1 MSIICY
7 EHGKLIYRGPRLPGA
22 KGEFLGLTALV
33 CFVVALLASSWRKWP
48 DPLIDYGREIYIPW
62 RLASGGKLFKDVDD
76 LYGPLSRY
84 FDAGLFKIFG
94 SGIMV
99 LAVANICIY
108 GVILGLLYYLFKK
121 AWGMKA
127 SFVSCFVFVGVF
139 SFSQL
144 TSTSNYN
151 FITPY
156 SQQVTHGFLIC
167 LILTA
172 LLPKWVRNASVKKS
186 FWVGIMIGLTS
197 ILKPEFILTSGL
209 MFGGA
214 FVLRIKLYGVP
225 SIRSILVGALGV
237 VLPTFIF
244 LIYFLSY
251 LALKD
256 AFFAAC
262 FAWLNGIFIWKDQLY
277 AHVLNNFSGMDD
289 PKSHLITHSLATLR
303 ALGFIAGIAG
313 AALGLKS
320 IKKVWFKHVLGLSIF
335 LGVWLFAF
343 NKVVWVNIGQC
354 LLGLLSIYVLYRG
367 LRIIRSLRDEDDSAL
382 VLRSILSLFALALMT
397 RMVLNGRLYQY
408 GFIQAAMATMVIT
421 ATLWD
426 ELPSILRLDRISRG
440 YIMAWVGI
448 FITCGVGTTISQS
461 QKFLE
466 TKTLAIGVGRDLFYG
481 FPGGEIVKS
490 ISENLA
496 KQPNDHTLIVIPEG
510 IMVNYLSRKISPVS
524 VAAFYTT
531 PQLEAEILG
540 NLKNNP
546 PHWVV
551 SITRDLSEYGVAHYG
566 AKGNSGESINEW
578 VKANYHTYATI
589 GGDPLITTLYGGS
602 IYEINTAT
610 KKTELG
616 TNLFKDH

>member
-354 LLGLLSIYVLYRG
+354 LLGLLSIYVLYRV

>member
-1 MSIICY
+1 M
-7 EHGKLIYRGPRLPGA
+7 
-22 KGEFLGLTALV
+22 
-33 CFVVALLASSWRKWP
+33 
-48 DPLIDYGREIYIPW
+48 
-62 RLASGGKLFKDVDD
+62 
-76 LYGPLSRY
+76 
-84 FDAGLFKIFG
+84 
-94 SGIMV
+94 
-99 LAVANICIY
+99 
-108 GVILGLLYYLFKK
+108 
-121 AWGMKA
+121 
-127 SFVSCFVFVGVF
+127 
-139 SFSQL
+139 
-144 TSTSNYN
+144 
-151 FITPY
+151 
-156 SQQVTHGFLIC
+156 
-167 LILTA
+167 
-172 LLPKWVRNASVKKS
+172 
-186 FWVGIMIGLTS
+186 
-197 ILKPEFILTSGL
+197 
-209 MFGGA
+209 
-214 FVLRIKLYGVP
+214 
-225 SIRSILVGALGV
+225 
-237 VLPTFIF
+237 
-244 LIYFLSY
+244 SY

-440 YIMAWVGI
+440 YKMAGVGI